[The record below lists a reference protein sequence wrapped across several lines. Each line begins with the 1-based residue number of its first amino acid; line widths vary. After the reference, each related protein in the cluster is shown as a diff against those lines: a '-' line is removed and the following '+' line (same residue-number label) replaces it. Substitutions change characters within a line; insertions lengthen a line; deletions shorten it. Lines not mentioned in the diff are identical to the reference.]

1 MCYVYVCVCVC
12 VCVHTH
18 MLCAMYLYVCAHM
31 HHNMFKVN
39 SPHSRFLF
47 VNCMLVCARAF
58 VHMDLS
64 ASVESLLANSWSVQ
78 SNRCR
83 LWGKRVRCL
92 LVLIS
97 LPTARHVLKACINTR
112 ECTHAYTFAFKHK
125 PHSSLADTGQHQ
137 GKWRELKVLKSL
149 LLISIVAP
157 VCVQTCIWF
166 WMCML
171 HKFGQGASQE
181 GRAGRRFYSSHHNVH
196 YRYHRRGWLWP
207 CLLDE
212 VCAFISYLSTKKER
226 KISRARRLNNE
237 STYNKYTHSVESL
250 I

>member
-1 MCYVYVCVCVC
+1 MTIFSDCAHTSAFAHRRHTFATYIMYIYAYICAMYMCVCVC

-64 ASVESLLANSWSVQ
+64 ASVESLLANSWWVQ

-97 LPTARHVLKACINTR
+97 LPTARH
-112 ECTHAYTFAFKHK
+112 
-125 PHSSLADTGQHQ
+125 G
-137 GKWRELKVLKSL
+137 
-149 LLISIVAP
+149 
-157 VCVQTCIWF
+157 
-166 WMCML
+166 
-171 HKFGQGASQE
+171 GALM
-181 GRAGRRFYSSHHNVH
+181 G
-196 YRYHRRGWLWP
+196 
-207 CLLDE
+207 
-212 VCAFISYLSTKKER
+212 T
-226 KISRARRLNNE
+226 RARLECRTA
-237 STYNKYTHSVESL
+237 SA
-250 I
+250 

>member
-1 MCYVYVCVCVC
+1 MRQCIDPLFWLRAHKCIRAPSSYICNLHHVHIRVYMCYVYVCVCVC

-31 HHNMFKVN
+31 QHNMFKVN

-47 VNCMLVCARAF
+47 VNCMLACARAF

-112 ECTHAYTFAFKHK
+112 ECTHAYTFAFK
-125 PHSSLADTGQHQ
+125 STNRTL
-137 GKWRELKVLKSL
+137 VLL
-149 LLISIVAP
+149 TQANI
-157 VCVQTCIWF
+157 
-166 WMCML
+166 
-171 HKFGQGASQE
+171 
-181 GRAGRRFYSSHHNVH
+181 
-196 YRYHRRGWLWP
+196 
-207 CLLDE
+207 
-212 VCAFISYLSTKKER
+212 KEND
-226 KISRARRLNNE
+226 AN
-237 STYNKYTHSVESL
+237 
-250 I
+250 